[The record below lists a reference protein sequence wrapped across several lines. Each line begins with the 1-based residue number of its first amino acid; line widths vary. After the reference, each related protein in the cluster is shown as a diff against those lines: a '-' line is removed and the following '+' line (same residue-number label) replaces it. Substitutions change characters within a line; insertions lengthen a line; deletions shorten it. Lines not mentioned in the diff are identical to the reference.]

1 LQTVAVIAITRFGDK
16 KMTRKDFQAIADILA
31 SHRENV
37 DAIEFAKLVKEFA
50 IFCKTQNRS
59 FNKEKFLDAVYA

>member
-1 LQTVAVIAITRFGDK
+1 
-16 KMTRKDFQAIADILA
+16 MTRKDFQAIADILA

-50 IFCKTQNRS
+50 IFCKTQNAN
-59 FNKEKFLDAVYA
+59 FNKGKFFDAVGVSA

>member
-1 LQTVAVIAITRFGDK
+1 LQTVAATVTTRFGDK

-37 DAIEFAKLVKEFA
+37 SENEFEKLAKEFA
-50 IFCKTQNRS
+50 IFCKTQNAN
-59 FNKEKFLDAVYA
+59 FNKEKFLDAVYS

>member
-1 LQTVAVIAITRFGDK
+1 MEVRK

-37 DAIEFAKLVKEFA
+37 DAIEFEKLAKEFA
-50 IFCKTQNRS
+50 IFCKTQNAK
-59 FNKEKFLDAVYA
+59 FNKEKFFDAVGVSA

>member
-1 LQTVAVIAITRFGDK
+1 
-16 KMTRKDFQAIADILA
+16 MTRKDFQAIADILA
-31 SHRENV
+31 SHREHVNEN
-37 DAIEFAKLVKEFA
+37 EFAKLAKEFA